1 MRPDYGQE
9 IALKQVETFKLL
21 IPMMAD
27 KCRVN
32 WKEPNVYKLL
42 ADVFLL
48 GLHLGMESV
57 IELADKGTPS

>member
-1 MRPDYGQE
+1 MRSE
-9 IALKQVETFKLL
+9 ELALKQVETFKLL
-21 IPMMAD
+21 VPVMAGMR
-27 KCRVN
+27 KVPN
-32 WKEPNVYKLL
+32 WTEQNIYELL